1 MAAMTPDTPVPA
13 GYRLREELLVPAGR
27 AGVVRLARGEVL
39 QLIDVEGQQVADLMA
54 WRLADPGE
62 ALSPAHTVSCLA
74 RLVPREG
81 DSLFSAS
88 RRPLLRLRRDTV
100 GRHDLVVP
108 CCDPERYRLDFGL
121 EDHPSCLAS
130 TQAALAEA
138 GEAWPARGEL
148 AVNVFMHNTITG
160 DGRLVTEEPTHG
172 PGAHLELE
180 ALDDLGVVASSC
192 PQDLTPCNAW
202 TITPV
207 AFRIFA
213 LV

>member
-1 MAAMTPDTPVPA
+1 MAKVIPGTPAPA
-13 GYRLREELLVPAGR
+13 GYRLRDERVVPAGR
-27 AGVVRLARGEVL
+27 AGTAHLARGEVL
-39 QLIDVEGQQVADLMA
+39 QLVDVEGQQVADLMA
-54 WRLADPGE
+54 WRLAEPDE
-62 ALSPAHTVSCLA
+62 AFSPAHTVSCLT

-81 DSLFSAS
+81 DLLHSTR

-121 EDHPSCLAS
+121 DDHPSCLAS
-130 TQAALAEA
+130 IQAALDVA
-138 GEAWPARGEL
+138 GEDWAARGEL
-148 AVNVFMHNTITG
+148 AWNVFMHNTITP
-160 DGRLVTEEPTHG
+160 DGRLVTEEPGHG

-192 PQDLTPCNAW
+192 PQDLTACNAW

-207 AFRIFA
+207 AIRIFTP
-213 LV
+213 V

>member
-1 MAAMTPDTPVPA
+1 MAAMIPDTPDRRGTTPPAPA
-13 GYRLREELLVPAGR
+13 GYRLREELLVPAGG

-39 QLIDVEGQQVADLMA
+39 QLVDVEGQQVADLMA

-81 DSLFSAS
+81 DSLFSTC

-121 EDHPSCLAS
+121 DDHPSCLAS
-130 TQAALAEA
+130 IQAALAEA
-138 GEAWPARGEL
+138 GETWPARASWPSTCSCTTPSPET
-148 AVNVFMHNTITG
+148 AAWSP
-160 DGRLVTEEPTHG
+160 RSPPTA
-172 PGAHLELE
+172 PAPTWSWRPSTTS
-180 ALDDLGVVASSC
+180 ASS
-192 PQDLTPCNAW
+192 PAPAPRT
-202 TITPV
+202 
-207 AFRIFA
+207 
-213 LV
+213 